1 MKNDLIPGVEGENA
15 YRHGGIGIGKLIEY
29 PSNTI
34 EI

>member
-1 MKNDLIPGVEGENA
+1 MKNDLIHDVEGKNA
-15 YRHGGIGIGKLIEY
+15 YRHGGIGKLIEY